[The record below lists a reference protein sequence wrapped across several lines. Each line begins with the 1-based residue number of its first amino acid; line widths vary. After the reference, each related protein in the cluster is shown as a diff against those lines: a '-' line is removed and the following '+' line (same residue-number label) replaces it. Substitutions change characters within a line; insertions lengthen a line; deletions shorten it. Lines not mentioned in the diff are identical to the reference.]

1 MEKIFITENIVRN
14 VLKEIS
20 EEKKET
26 EFQTFAKKRYEGA
39 KKIAE
44 NAKSKGGPAMLSYH
58 HFIVKL
64 PHYKKAYEGKFD
76 MDDAKKKLAVYM
88 KKVCSLTEDVNINQT
103 EFQRLV
109 GLIEVLGELIIKYK

>member
-1 MEKIFITENIVRN
+1 MRKIFITENIVRN
-14 VLKEIS
+14 ILKEIS

-64 PHYKKAYEGKFD
+64 PHYKKAYEGNFD
-76 MDDAKKKLAVYM
+76 MDDTKKKLAVYM